1 MWNSEQEKFLDKI
14 CDKLIKLGDDT
25 LFAES
30 ITSELKEAM
39 IELEINFCYKE
50 NPTTLPNYSKEKKP
64 LSFNSIS
71 RNSES
76 LNLKSGS
83 YRKNLKILSK
93 NE

>member
-30 ITSELKEAM
+30 ITTDLKEAM

-50 NPTTLPNYSKEKKP
+50 TLHDQNQRPYQ
-64 LSFNSIS
+64 IS
-71 RNSES
+71 RRRRN
-76 LNLKSGS
+76 
-83 YRKNLKILSK
+83 R
-93 NE
+93 